1 MSVKRIY
8 HPNLQSIVFI
18 GNYIPR
24 QCGIATF
31 TNDLLQAVS
40 NELPKS
46 NCRAL
51 AMNDTPTGYPYPNQV
66 RFELNAN
73 RLKDYSLAAEFLNI
87 NKVDIV
93 CLQHEF
99 GIYGG
104 DHGNYILTLLH
115 NLHMP
120 IVSTLHTLI
129 PNPQPKIKKIIVT
142 IGRLS
147 DRLIVMSHQAKKLL
161 KEDYGI
167 PAEKVN
173 VIHHGIPDVPFID
186 PNFFKDQF
194 GVEGKKVILTF
205 GLINPGKG
213 IETMI
218 DALPKIV
225 KNHPNVTYIVLGTT
239 HPNVKKEHGE
249 SYRYSLQ
256 IRARALGVED
266 HIIFHNRFV
275 ELEELCEFLGSADI
289 YVTPYINKEQI
300 ASGTLAYALGTGKA
314 IISTPYWYAEEILK
328 DGRGILV
335 PFKNPEIIADH
346 IINLLDN
353 EIEANIMRKKA
364 YMFSR
369 DMVWKE
375 VARNYIETFAEVVE
389 KRLLEP
395 KTILKIKSLR
405 TSPFDLP
412 QPKFDHLDRLTDDVG
427 IIQHANF
434 IIPNRKHGYCIDDNA
449 RALIVVLLAKN
460 LLIEDNLL
468 ENLDCCYLSFLL
480 HAFNEKNGRFR
491 NFLGYDRKWLEDK
504 GSEDSHG
511 RAVWSLG
518 ITVALSKTKEFGD
531 QALRIFDRA
540 VSVLSE
546 FKSPRA
552 LAFGL
557 IGIHAYLARF
567 GGDSKVRRSREKIAN
582 RLFEIYSSNANDKW
596 PWIEDILTYDNG
608 KISQALM
615 MSGQWL
621 QRGDMVEAGL
631 RSLEWLIKVQNNP
644 KGQFAPIGNSG
655 WHLRNGEKARFDQQ
669 PLEAESIL
677 EACIEAFKITR
688 DKKWIKEARYC
699 IEWFLGRNDLNFALY
714 NYKTGGCYDALTST
728 GPNINQGA
736 ESTLAWLLALLN
748 MYMLDNL
755 TEIDLTEQISE
766 EKNNV

>member
-1 MSVKRIY
+1 MSGKRAY
-8 HPNLQSIVFI
+8 HPSLQTIAFI
-18 GNYIPR
+18 GNYVPR
-24 QCGIATF
+24 KCGIATF

-46 NCRAL
+46 SCWAL
-51 AMNDTPTGYPYPNQV
+51 AMNDTPNGYSYPNHV

-73 RLKDYSLAAEFLNI
+73 RLKDYTLAAEFLNV
-87 NKVDIV
+87 NKIDVV

-104 DHGNYILTLLH
+104 DHGNYILPLLR

-129 PNPQPKIKKIIVT
+129 PNPQPKIKKIIKT

-147 DRLIVMSHQAKKLL
+147 DRLIVMSHQAKTLL

-167 PAEKVN
+167 PAEKIN
-173 VIHHGIPDVPFID
+173 VIHHGIPDVAFID

-194 GVEGKKVILTF
+194 GVEGKDVILTF

-225 KNHPNVTYIVLGTT
+225 KKHPNVMYIVLGAT

-256 IRARALGVED
+256 IRARELGVED
-266 HIIFHNRFV
+266 HIIFYNRFV
-275 ELEELCEFLGSADI
+275 ELEELCEFLGATDI

-314 IISTPYWYAEEILK
+314 IISTPYWYAEEILE
-328 DGRGILV
+328 DGKGIIV
-335 PFKNPEIIADH
+335 PFKNPESIADH
-346 IINLLDN
+346 IIYLLDN
-353 EIEANIMRKKA
+353 EIERHIMRKKA
-364 YMFSR
+364 YIFSR

-375 VARNYIETFAEVVE
+375 VARNYIEVFAEVVE
-389 KRLLEP
+389 KGLSEP
-395 KTILKIKSLR
+395 KTILRIKSLR
-405 TSPFDLP
+405 NSPFDLP

-427 IIQHANF
+427 ILQHANF
-434 IIPNRKHGYCIDDNA
+434 IIPNRKHGYSTDDNA
-449 RALIVVLLAKN
+449 RALIVLILAQN

-468 ENLDCCYLSFLL
+468 ENLDCRYLSFLL

-491 NFLGYDRKWLEDK
+491 NFLGYDRKWLEDE

-567 GGDSKVRRSREKIAN
+567 GGDSKIRRFREKIAN
-582 RLFEIYSSNANDKW
+582 RLFEIYCSNASDKW
-596 PWIEDILTYDNG
+596 PWIEDTLTYDNG
-608 KISQALM
+608 KIPQALM

-631 RSLEWLIKVQNNP
+631 KSLEWLIKVQKSS
-644 KGQFAPIGNSG
+644 KGHFIPIGNSG
-655 WHLRNGEKARFDQQ
+655 WYQHNGEKARFDQQ

-677 EACIEAFKITR
+677 EACIEAFKITQ
-688 DKKWIKEARYC
+688 DQKWIKEARFC
-699 IEWFLGRNDLNFALY
+699 LEWFLGRNDLNFSLY

-736 ESTLAWLLALLN
+736 ESTLVWLLALLN
-748 MYMLDNL
+748 MYLLDNL
-755 TEIDLTEQISE
+755 TEIDLTEKISE
-766 EKNNV
+766 

>member
-1 MSVKRIY
+1 MSIKRIY
-8 HPNLQSIVFI
+8 PQNLGTIAFI

-40 NELPKS
+40 NELLKS
-46 NCRAL
+46 SCWAL
-51 AMNDTPTGYPYPNQV
+51 AMNDTLEGYLYPNQV
-66 RFELNAN
+66 RFELNVN
-73 RLKDYSLAAEFLNI
+73 RLKDYSLAAEFLNV
-87 NKVDIV
+87 NKVDVV

-104 DHGNYILTLLH
+104 DHGNYILILLR

-129 PNPQPKIKKIIVT
+129 PNPQPKIKKIIEK

-147 DRLIVMSHQAKKLL
+147 DRLIVMSHQAKMLL

-194 GVEGKKVILTF
+194 GVEGKDVILTF
-205 GLINPGKG
+205 GLLNPGKG

-225 KNHPNVTYIVLGTT
+225 KNHPNVTYIVLGAT
-239 HPNVKKEHGE
+239 HPNVKKEQGE
-249 SYRYSLQ
+249 SYRHSLQ
-256 IRARALGVED
+256 IRARELGVED
-266 HIIFHNRFV
+266 HIIFYNRFV
-275 ELEELCEFLGSADI
+275 ELEELCEFLGAADI

-300 ASGTLAYALGTGKA
+300 ISGTLAYALGAGKA

-328 DGRGILV
+328 DGKGIIV
-335 PFKNPEIIADH
+335 PFKNPESIADH

-353 EIEANIMRKKA
+353 ETERHIIRKKA
-364 YMFSR
+364 YIFSR

-375 VARNYIETFAEVVE
+375 VARNYIEIFAEVVE
-389 KRLLEP
+389 KRLSEP
-395 KTILKIKSLR
+395 KTILRIKPFGA
-405 TSPFDLP
+405 SPFDLP
-412 QPKFDHLDRLTDDVG
+412 QPKFDHLYRLTDDVG
-427 IIQHANF
+427 ILQHANF
-434 IIPNRKHGYCIDDNA
+434 IIPNREYGYSTDDNA
-449 RALIVVLLAKN
+449 RALNVVLLAQS
-460 LLIEDNLL
+460 LLIEDDLL
-468 ENLDCCYLSFLL
+468 ENLDCRYLSFLF
-480 HAFNEKNGRFR
+480 HAFNKKNGRFR
-491 NFLGYDRKWLEDK
+491 NFLGYDRKWLEDE
-504 GSEDSHG
+504 GSEDCHG

-518 ITVALSKTKEFGD
+518 FTIALSKTKEFGD
-531 QALRIFDRA
+531 QALRFFDKA

-567 GGDSKVRRSREKIAN
+567 GGDSKIRRFREKIAN
-582 RLFEIYSSNANDKW
+582 HLFEIYCSNASDKW
-596 PWIEDILTYDNG
+596 PWIEDTLTYDNG
-608 KISQALM
+608 KIPQALM

-621 QRGDMVEAGL
+621 QRGDMVKAGL
-631 RSLEWLIKVQNNP
+631 VSLEWLINVQKNP
-644 KGQFAPIGNSG
+644 KGQFTPIGNSG

-677 EACIEAFKITR
+677 EACVEAFKITQ
-688 DKKWIKEARYC
+688 DKKWIKEARHC
-699 IEWFLGRNDLNFALY
+699 VEWFLGRNDLNISLY
-714 NYKTGGCYDALTST
+714 NYKTGGCYDALTSK

-748 MYMLDNL
+748 MYLLDNL
-755 TEIDLTEQISE
+755 TEIDLTEQLSE
-766 EKNNV
+766 

>member
-1 MSVKRIY
+1 MSVKRVY
-8 HPNLQSIVFI
+8 PQNLQTIAFI
-18 GNYIPR
+18 GNYLPR

-31 TNDLLQAVS
+31 MSDILKAVS
-40 NELPKS
+40 NDLPKR
-46 NCRAL
+46 NCWAL
-51 AMNDTPTGYPYPNQV
+51 AMNDTPEGYPYPKQV

-73 RLKDYSLAAEFLNI
+73 RLKDYSLAAEFINV
-87 NKVDIV
+87 NKVDVV

-104 DHGNYILTLLH
+104 DNGNYILTLLR

-120 IVSTLHTLI
+120 IVSTLHTLM
-129 PNPQPKIKKIIVT
+129 PNPQPKIKIIIET

-147 DRLIVMSHQAKKLL
+147 DRLIVMSHQAKTLL

-167 PAEKVN
+167 PAQKVN

-194 GVEGKKVILTF
+194 GVEGKDVILTF
-205 GLINPGKG
+205 GLINPSKG

-225 KNHPNVTYIVLGTT
+225 KKHPNVTYIILGAT
-239 HPNVKKEHGE
+239 HPNVKKENGE

-256 IRARALGVED
+256 IRARELGVED
-266 HIIFHNRFV
+266 HVIFYNRFV
-275 ELEELCEFLGSADI
+275 ELEELCEFLGAADI

-300 ASGTLAYALGTGKA
+300 VSGTLAYALGTGKA
-314 IISTPYWYAEEILK
+314 IISTPYWYAEEILN
-328 DGRGILV
+328 DGKGIIV
-335 PFKNPEIIADH
+335 PFKNPENLADQ
-346 IINLLDN
+346 ILNLLDN
-353 EIEANIMRKKA
+353 EIERHTMRKKA
-364 YMFSR
+364 YIFSR
-369 DMVWKE
+369 DMIWKE
-375 VARNYIETFAEVVE
+375 VARNYIEVFAEVVE
-389 KRLLEP
+389 KRLSEP
-395 KTILKIKSLR
+395 KTILRIKSLR

-412 QPKFDHLDRLTDDVG
+412 QPKFDHLKRLTDDVG
-427 IIQHANF
+427 ILQHANF
-434 IIPNRKHGYCIDDNA
+434 IIPNRKFGYSTDDNA
-449 RALIVVLLAKN
+449 RALIVVLFAQN

-468 ENLDCCYLSFLL
+468 ENLDCRYLSFLL

-491 NFLGYDRKWLEDK
+491 NFLGYDRKWLEDE

-531 QALRIFDRA
+531 QALRIFDKA

-567 GGDSKVRRSREKIAN
+567 GGDSKIKRFRKKIAN
-582 RLFEIYSSNANDKW
+582 NLFDLYCSNSSDNW
-596 PWIEDILTYDNG
+596 PWIEDTLTYDNG
-608 KISQALM
+608 KIPQALL

-621 QRGDMVEAGL
+621 ERGDMVEAGL
-631 RSLEWLIKVQNNP
+631 RSLEWLIKIQKNS
-644 KGQFAPIGNSG
+644 KGHFAPIGNSG
-655 WHLRNGEKARFDQQ
+655 WHPRDGVKARFDQQ
-669 PLEAESIL
+669 PLEAQSIL
-677 EACIEAFKITR
+677 EACIEAFKITQ
-688 DKKWIKEARYC
+688 DKKWIIEARHC
-699 IEWFLGRNDLNFALY
+699 LEWFLGKNDLNTSLY

-736 ESTLAWLLALLN
+736 ESTLAWLLSLLN
-748 MYMLDNL
+748 MYLLDNL
-755 TEIDLTEQISE
+755 TEIDLTEKLSE
-766 EKNNV
+766 

>member
-1 MSVKRIY
+1 MSIKRIY
-8 HPNLQSIVFI
+8 PKSLQTIAFI

-31 TNDLLQAVS
+31 TDDLLQAVS
-40 NELPKS
+40 KELPKS
-46 NCRAL
+46 SCWAL
-51 AMNDTPTGYPYPNQV
+51 AMNDTPEGYPYPNQV

-73 RLKDYSLAAEFLNI
+73 RLKDYSLAAEFLNV
-87 NKVDIV
+87 NKVDVV

-104 DHGNYILTLLH
+104 DHGIYILTLLR
-115 NLHMP
+115 NLYMP

-129 PNPQPKIKKIIVT
+129 PNPQPKIKKIIET

-147 DRLIVMSHQAKKLL
+147 DRLIVMSHQAKTLL

-194 GVEGKKVILTF
+194 GVEGKDVILTF

-225 KNHPNVTYIVLGTT
+225 KKHPNVTYIVLGAT

-249 SYRYSLQ
+249 LYRYSLQ
-256 IRARALGVED
+256 IRARELGVED
-266 HIIFHNRFV
+266 HIIFYNRFV
-275 ELEELCEFLGSADI
+275 ELEELCEFLGAADI

-300 ASGTLAYALGTGKA
+300 VSGTLAYALGTGKA
-314 IISTPYWYAEEILK
+314 VISTPYWYAEEILD
-328 DGRGILV
+328 DGKGIIV
-335 PFKNPEIIADH
+335 PFRNPEIIADH

-353 EIEANIMRKKA
+353 ETERHIMRKKA
-364 YMFSR
+364 YMYSR
-369 DMVWKE
+369 DMIWKE
-375 VARNYIETFAEVVE
+375 VARNYIELFAEVVE
-389 KRLLEP
+389 KRLSEP
-395 KTILKIKSLR
+395 KSILRIKSLR
-405 TSPFDLP
+405 SSPFDLP

-434 IIPNRKHGYCIDDNA
+434 IIPNRTQGYSTDDNA
-449 RALIVVLLAKN
+449 RALIVVILAQN
-460 LLIEDNLL
+460 LLIEDDLL
-468 ENLDCCYLSFLL
+468 RNLDCRYLSFLL

-491 NFLGYDRKWLEDK
+491 NFLGYDRKWLEDE

-518 ITVALSKTKEFGD
+518 ITVALSKIKEFGD

-567 GGDSKVRRSREKIAN
+567 GGDSKIRRFREKIAN
-582 RLFEIYSSNANDKW
+582 NLFDFYCSNASDKW
-596 PWIEDILTYDNG
+596 PWIEDTLTYDNG
-608 KISQALM
+608 KIPQALL

-631 RSLEWLIKVQNNP
+631 RSLEWLIRIQKNP
-644 KGQFAPIGNSG
+644 KGQFALIGNSG
-655 WHLRNGEKARFDQQ
+655 WHPRNGEKARFDQQ

-677 EACIEAFKITR
+677 EACIEAFKITQ
-688 DKKWIKEARYC
+688 DKKWIIEARHC
-699 IEWFLGRNDLNFALY
+699 LEWFLGRNDLNTSLY
-714 NYKTGGCYDALTST
+714 NYKTGGCYDALTPT
-728 GPNINQGA
+728 GPNLNQGA
-736 ESTLAWLLALLN
+736 ESTLAWLLSLLN
-748 MYMLDNL
+748 MYLLDNL
-755 TEIDLTEQISE
+755 TEIDLTETL
-766 EKNNV
+766 NV

>member
-8 HPNLQSIVFI
+8 HPNLQTIAFI

-46 NCRAL
+46 SCCAL
-51 AMNDTPTGYPYPNQV
+51 AMNDKPESYPYPNQV

-73 RLKDYSLAAEFLNI
+73 RLKDYSLAAEFLNV
-87 NKVDIV
+87 NKVDVV

-104 DHGNYILTLLH
+104 EHGNYILTLLR

-129 PNPQPKIKKIIVT
+129 PNPQPKIKKIIET

-147 DRLIVMSHQAKKLL
+147 DRLIVMSHQAKTLL

-194 GVEGKKVILTF
+194 GVEGKDVILTF

-225 KNHPNVTYIVLGTT
+225 KKHPNVTYIVLGAT

-256 IRARALGVED
+256 IRARELGVEE
-266 HIIFHNRFV
+266 HIIFFNRFV
-275 ELEELCEFLGSADI
+275 ELEELCEFLGAADI

-300 ASGTLAYALGTGKA
+300 VSGTLAYALGTGKA
-314 IISTPYWYAEEILK
+314 IISTPYWYAEEILE
-328 DGRGILV
+328 DGKGIIV
-335 PFKNPEIIADH
+335 PFKNPESIADH

-353 EIEANIMRKKA
+353 EIERHIMRKKA
-364 YMFSR
+364 YIFSR

-375 VARNYIETFAEVVE
+375 VARNYIEIFAEVVE
-389 KRLLEP
+389 KRLSEP
-395 KTILKIKSLR
+395 KTILRIKSLR

-427 IIQHANF
+427 ILQHANF
-434 IIPNRKHGYCIDDNA
+434 IIPNRKHGYSTDDNA
-449 RALIVVLLAKN
+449 KALIVVLLAQN

-468 ENLDCCYLSFLL
+468 DNLDCRYLSFLL

-491 NFLGYDRKWLEDK
+491 NFLGYDRKWLEDE

-531 QALRIFDRA
+531 QALRFFDKA

-567 GGDSKVRRSREKIAN
+567 GGDSKIRRVREKIAN
-582 RLFEIYSSNANDKW
+582 RLFEMYCSNASDKW
-596 PWIEDILTYDNG
+596 PWIEG
-608 KISQALM
+608 H
-615 MSGQWL
+615 
-621 QRGDMVEAGL
+621 
-631 RSLEWLIKVQNNP
+631 
-644 KGQFAPIGNSG
+644 F
-655 WHLRNGEKARFDQQ
+655 
-669 PLEAESIL
+669 
-677 EACIEAFKITR
+677 
-688 DKKWIKEARYC
+688 
-699 IEWFLGRNDLNFALY
+699 
-714 NYKTGGCYDALTST
+714 
-728 GPNINQGA
+728 
-736 ESTLAWLLALLN
+736 
-748 MYMLDNL
+748 NL
-755 TEIDLTEQISE
+755 
-766 EKNNV
+766 

>member
-1 MSVKRIY
+1 MNVKKIY
-8 HPNLQSIVFI
+8 HPNLQSIAFI

-46 NCRAL
+46 SCCAL
-51 AMNDTPTGYPYPNQV
+51 AMNDKPASYPYPNQV

-73 RLKDYSLAAEFLNI
+73 RLKDYSLAAEFLNV
-87 NKVDIV
+87 NKVDVV

-104 DHGNYILTLLH
+104 DNGNYILTLLR

-129 PNPQPKIKKIIVT
+129 PNPQPKIKKIIKT

-147 DRLIVMSHQAKKLL
+147 DRLIVMSHQAKTLL
-161 KEDYGI
+161 QEDYGI

-173 VIHHGIPDVPFID
+173 VIHHGIPDIPFID

-194 GVEGKKVILTF
+194 GVEGKDVILTF

-225 KNHPNVTYIVLGTT
+225 KKHPNVIYIVLGAT
-239 HPNVKKEHGE
+239 HPNVRKEHGD

-256 IRARALGVED
+256 IRARELGVED
-266 HIIFHNRFV
+266 HIIFYNRFV
-275 ELEELCEFLGSADI
+275 ELEELCEFLGAADI
-289 YVTPYINKEQI
+289 YVSPYVNKEQI
-300 ASGTLAYALGTGKA
+300 VSGTLAYALGTGKA
-314 IISTPYWYAEEILK
+314 IISTPYWYAEEILE
-328 DGRGILV
+328 DGKGIIV
-335 PFKNPEIIADH
+335 PFKNPESIADH

-353 EIEANIMRKKA
+353 EIERHIMRKKA
-364 YMFSR
+364 YIFSR

-375 VARNYIETFAEVVE
+375 VARNYIEIFAEVVE
-389 KRLLEP
+389 KRLSEP
-395 KTILKIKSLR
+395 KTILRIKSLR
-405 TSPFDLP
+405 SSPFDLP

-427 IIQHANF
+427 ILQHANF
-434 IIPNRKHGYCIDDNA
+434 IIPNRKHGYSTDDNA
-449 RALIVVLLAKN
+449 RALIVVLLAQN
-460 LLIEDNLL
+460 LLIEDDLL
-468 ENLDCCYLSFLL
+468 ENLDCRYLSFLL

-491 NFLGYDRKWLEDK
+491 NFLGYDRKWLEDE

-518 ITVALSKTKEFGD
+518 ITVVLSKTKEFGD

-567 GGDSKVRRSREKIAN
+567 GGDSKIRRFREKIAN
-582 RLFEIYSSNANDKW
+582 HLFELYCSNASDKW
-596 PWIEDILTYDNG
+596 PWIENTLTYDNG
-608 KISQALM
+608 KVPQALM

-621 QRGDMVEAGL
+621 QRGDMVKAGL
-631 RSLEWLIKVQNNP
+631 RSLEWLIKVQKNP
-644 KGQFAPIGNSG
+644 KGHFTPIGNFG

-677 EACIEAFKITR
+677 EACIEAFKITQ
-688 DKKWIKEARYC
+688 DKKWIKEARHC
-699 IEWFLGRNDLNFALY
+699 LEWFLGRNDLNSSLY

-736 ESTLAWLLALLN
+736 ESTLAWLLTLLN
-748 MYMLDNL
+748 MYSLDNL

-766 EKNNV
+766 

>member
-1 MSVKRIY
+1 MSIKRIY
-8 HPNLQSIVFI
+8 PKNLQTIAFI

-46 NCRAL
+46 SCWAL
-51 AMNDTPTGYPYPNQV
+51 AMNDTPRGYPYPNQV
-66 RFELNAN
+66 RFELNVN
-73 RLKDYSLAAEFLNI
+73 LLKDYSLAAEFLNV
-87 NKVDIV
+87 NKVDVV

-104 DHGNYILTLLH
+104 DHGNYILTLLR

-129 PNPQPKIKKIIVT
+129 PNPQPKIKKNIET

-147 DRLIVMSHQAKKLL
+147 DRLIVMSHKAKKLL

-167 PAEKVN
+167 PTEKVN

-194 GVEGKKVILTF
+194 GVEGKDVILTF

-225 KNHPNVTYIVLGTT
+225 KKHPNVIYIVLGAT
-239 HPNVKKEHGE
+239 HPSVKKEHGE
-249 SYRYSLQ
+249 FYRYSLQ
-256 IRARALGVED
+256 IRARELGVED
-266 HIIFHNRFV
+266 HIIFYNRFV
-275 ELEELCEFLGSADI
+275 ELEELCEFLGAADI

-300 ASGTLAYALGTGKA
+300 VSGTLAYALGTGKA
-314 IISTPYWYAEEILK
+314 IISTPYWYAEEILG
-328 DGRGILV
+328 DGKGIIV
-335 PFKNPEIIADH
+335 PFRNPEIIADH

-353 EIEANIMRKKA
+353 ETERHIMRKKA
-364 YMFSR
+364 YMYSR
-369 DMVWKE
+369 DMIWKE
-375 VARNYIETFAEVVE
+375 VARNYIEIFAEVFE
-389 KRLLEP
+389 KRLSEP
-395 KTILKIKSLR
+395 KSILRIKSLR
-405 TSPFDLP
+405 SSPFDLP

-427 IIQHANF
+427 ILQHANF
-434 IIPNRKHGYCIDDNA
+434 IIPNRTHGYSTDDNA

-460 LLIEDNLL
+460 LLIEDDLL
-468 ENLDCCYLSFLL
+468 RNLDCRYLSFLL

-491 NFLGYDRKWLEDK
+491 NFLGYDRKWLEDE

-518 ITVALSKTKEFGD
+518 NTVALSKTKDFGD

-567 GGDSKVRRSREKIAN
+567 GGDSKIRRFREKIAN
-582 RLFEIYSSNANDKW
+582 DLFDFYCSNASDKW
-596 PWIEDILTYDNG
+596 PWIEDTLTYDNG
-608 KISQALM
+608 KIPQALL

-631 RSLEWLIKVQNNP
+631 RSLEWLIRIQKNH
-644 KGQFAPIGNSG
+644 KGQFTLIGNSG
-655 WHLRNGEKARFDQQ
+655 WHPRNGEKARFDQQ

-677 EACIEAFKITR
+677 EACIEAFKITQ
-688 DKKWIKEARYC
+688 DKKWIIEARYC
-699 IEWFLGRNDLNFALY
+699 LEWYLGRNDLNTSLY
-714 NYKTGGCYDALTST
+714 NYKTGGCYDALTPT
-728 GPNINQGA
+728 GPNLNQGA
-736 ESTLAWLLALLN
+736 ESTLAWLLSLLN
-748 MYMLDNL
+748 MYLLDNL
-755 TEIDLTEQISE
+755 TEIDLTE
-766 EKNNV
+766 KLNV

>member
-8 HPNLQSIVFI
+8 HPNLRTIAFI
-18 GNYIPR
+18 GNYVPR

-31 TNDLLQAVS
+31 TNDLLKAVS

-46 NCRAL
+46 NCWAL
-51 AMNDTPTGYPYPNQV
+51 VMNDIPEGYRYPKQV

-73 RLKDYSLAAEFLNI
+73 RLKDYSLAAEFLNV
-87 NKVDIV
+87 NKVDVV

-99 GIYGG
+99 GIFQG
-104 DHGNYILTLLH
+104 DHGKYILTLLR

-120 IVSTLHTLI
+120 IVSTIHTLI
-129 PNPQPKIKKIIVT
+129 PNPQLNVQKIIKT

-147 DRLIVMSHQAKKLL
+147 DRLIVMSQKAKILL

-194 GVEGKKVILTF
+194 GVEGKDVILTF

-218 DALPKIV
+218 DALPKIIEQ
-225 KNHPNVTYIVLGTT
+225 HPNVTYIVLGAT
-239 HPNVKKEHGE
+239 HPSIKRESGE
-249 SYRYSLQ
+249 SYRHSLQ
-256 IRARALGVED
+256 IRARELGVED
-266 HIIFHNRFV
+266 HIIFYNRFV
-275 ELEELCEFLGSADI
+275 ELEELCEFLGAADI

-300 ASGTLAYALGTGKA
+300 VSGTLAYALGTGKA
-314 IISTPYWYAEEILK
+314 IISTPFWYAEEILS
-328 DGRGILV
+328 DGKGIIV
-335 PFKNPEIIADH
+335 PFKNPERIAEH

-353 EIEANIMRKKA
+353 ETERHNMRKKA

-369 DMVWKE
+369 DMIWKE
-375 VARNYIETFAEVVE
+375 VARKYIEIFAEVVE
-389 KRLLEP
+389 KRLSEP

-405 TSPFDLP
+405 ASPFNLP
-412 QPKFDHLDRLTDDVG
+412 HPKFDHLYRLTDDVG
-427 IIQHANF
+427 ILQHANF
-434 IIPNRKHGYCIDDNA
+434 IIPNRKHGYSTDDNA
-449 RALIVVLLAKN
+449 RALIVTLLAQN

-468 ENLDCCYLSFLL
+468 ENLDCYYLSFLL
-480 HAFNEKNGRFR
+480 HAFNEENSRFR

-504 GSEDSHG
+504 GSEDCHG

-518 ITVALSKTKEFGD
+518 TTVVLSKVKEFGD
-531 QALRIFDRA
+531 QALRVFDKA
-540 VSVLSE
+540 VSILSE

-552 LAFGL
+552 LAYGI

-567 GGDSKVRRSREKIAN
+567 GGDSKIKRFREKIAD
-582 RLFEIYSSNANDKW
+582 RLFDFYYSNASDKW
-596 PWIEDILTYDNG
+596 PWIEDTITYDNG
-608 KISQALM
+608 KIPQALL

-631 RSLEWLIKVQNNP
+631 RSLEWLIKIQKNH

-655 WHLRNGEKARFDQQ
+655 WHPRNGKKARFDQQ

-688 DKKWIKEARYC
+688 DKKWIIEARNC
-699 IEWFLGRNDLNFALY
+699 LEWFLGRNDLNISLY
-714 NYKTGGCYDALTST
+714 NYKTGGCFDALTPT
-728 GPNINQGA
+728 GPNLNQGA
-736 ESTLAWLLALLN
+736 ESTLAWLLSLLN
-748 MYMLDNL
+748 MYLLDNL
-755 TEIDLTEQISE
+755 TEINLTEE
-766 EKNNV
+766 LKV